1 MNVGDIVE
9 ITEGPLVG
17 CLASFAGVEQRRA
30 LVVIELQG
38 RQIKVEID
46 ADWIVETTPARKSV
60 HGVDSLEGRSR
71 RRG

>member
-1 MNVGDIVE
+1 
-9 ITEGPLVG
+9 
-17 CLASFAGVEQRRA
+17 
-30 LVVIELQG
+30 LQG